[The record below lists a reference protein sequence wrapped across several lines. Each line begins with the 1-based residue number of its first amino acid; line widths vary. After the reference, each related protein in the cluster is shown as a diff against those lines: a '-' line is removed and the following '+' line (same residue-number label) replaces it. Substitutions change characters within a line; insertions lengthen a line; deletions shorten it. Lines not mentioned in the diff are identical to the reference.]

1 LKLTRGKL
9 VEILPPLKANKELMD
24 EKDFIVVKMK

>member
-9 VEILPPLKANKELMD
+9 VDTAPPLKANKELMD
-24 EKDFIVVKMK
+24 EKDFVVVKMK